1 MEYIKLAIR
10 IIRRI
15 LAFPVLLSGIVF
27 FYLAEL
33 IAGEK
38 YTWRGDMVRAET
50 MILQNR
56 KEMLKQ
62 QMFNRN
68 GFRQKKRRR

>member
-1 MEYIKLAIR
+1 MANIIR

-15 LAFPVLLSGIVF
+15 ISFPILLIGILG
-27 FYLAEL
+27 FYLAEF

-38 YTWRGDMVRAET
+38 FTWRGDMVRAET

-56 KEMLKQ
+56 KEVLKQ

-68 GFRQKKRRR
+68 GFRKSKKRRK

>member
-1 MEYIKLAIR
+1 MAVIK
-10 IIRRI
+10 IIRKI
-15 LAFPVLLSGIVF
+15 ISFPVLLIGIVG
-27 FYLAEL
+27 FYLAEF

-38 YTWRGDMVRAET
+38 FTWRGDMVRAET
-50 MILQNR
+50 MILNSR

-68 GFRQKKRRR
+68 GFRKPKKRKR